1 MAKRLAGE
9 ICGDHA
15 VEENQKSMRMEVL
28 VMAVEIELRRLEALK
43 MAEDVDLGDLFSSRL
58 IGLERNMDDDVHLR
72 PKEKSWVLVVGLSFH
87 NGPIMMIG

>member
-43 MAEDVDLGDLFSSRL
+43 MAEDVDLGVICVIDGDDQLVK
-58 IGLERNMDDDVHLR
+58 IWGQGER
-72 PKEKSWVLVVGLSFH
+72 K
-87 NGPIMMIG
+87 